1 MIALWVIILFLFLV
15 FLGIP
20 IVFSFGISS
29 FVFLITNMPSNV
41 VVLVSRSFG
50 AVDSFPLMA
59 IPFFI
64 LAGDIMKEGRIS
76 RYLIDFVN
84 LFVGKI
90 KGSLSHVTVLACT
103 FFGAISGSS
112 AATVAAIGGVMIPEM
127 IKRGYDRNFAVALCA
142 ASGFIGILIP
152 PSIPL
157 IVYGMNAQVS
167 VAKLFLGG
175 VGPGLVM
182 TAAFM
187 IVNYFMVL
195 KYGPK
200 RETDG
205 SYLAEILANRR
216 STTTKA
222 IPALLMP
229 IIILGGI
236 YSGAFTPTEAGAVSI
251 LYGVMVSA
259 FYYRSLGPK
268 EFLSVSGGSAL
279 TSSVILCIISLAGV
293 FGWVI
298 TIQRIPALITDMVTS
313 MTQSPVVVLLMLNI
327 FYLILGCFM
336 ETVTAIVITTPMFL
350 PLIQAMGIDLVHFG
364 VIQTVNLCVG
374 LITPPMALN
383 LLLASKIG
391 GVPIADVI
399 RPLIPYLIT
408 AIVVLLIVTYVPAI
422 TLFLP
427 NLLMK

>member
-1 MIALWVIILFLFLV
+1 VIALWVIILFLFLV

-29 FVFLITNMPSNV
+29 FVFLITNMSSNV

-127 IKRGYDRNFAVALCA
+127 IKRGYDRNFAVAVCA

-251 LYGVMVSA
+251 LYGVLVSA